1 MAMAALHCA
10 AQAQAPAAAPQA
22 QPSPAPL
29 AYAPAGEPM
38 NFRMAS
44 GAGPRGAARW
54 ISATGQIQAGTPAL
68 FAEFVKK
75 AAQSGDSLAGMTLA
89 LDSTG
94 GRVSAAMAI
103 GRAIRAAGLNT
114 TVGRTVSV
122 EGADAFRTNEVGC
135 SSACVLMLM
144 GGKERIVADDARVNV
159 HMFSV
164 ELDADGNKARSDASF
179 RDVEQA
185 QRTMARHA
193 VYVAEMGVEAR
204 YLEIMTEASFRGAMR
219 RMTRQEIAAVKLAS
233 VEAPQPASAA
243 LIGAWALSQPGA
255 PPQLI
260 RGALLSQTERLTL
273 NHELILEC
281 DLVRGF
287 FNVTYRQQLARLEG
301 PRGPPP
307 VALNSARLDTGGWDF
322 VMRAPPRGLAIAT
335 AGNDLWMR
343 RSVPRKVFEDAAAN
357 GKLTVEIAAPGR
369 AARSASLYDPSLG
382 RLLPELARRCD
393 ARPGLVT
400 VGPHPRR

>member
-1 MAMAALHCA
+1 M
-10 AQAQAPAAAPQA
+10 
-22 QPSPAPL
+22 

-44 GAGPRGAARW
+44 GAGPRGATRW

-68 FAEFVKK
+68 FAEFVRKS
-75 AAQSGDSLAGMTLA
+75 ARSGANLAGMTLA

-94 GRVSAAMAI
+94 GRVSSAMAI

-122 EGADAFRTNEVGC
+122 EGADTFRTNEVGC

-144 GGKERIVADDARVNV
+144 AGKERSITEDVRINV

-164 ELDADGNKARSDASF
+164 ELDADGNKARGDASF

-204 YLEIMTEASFRGAMR
+204 YLEIMTQASFKGASR
-219 RMTRQEIAAVKLAS
+219 RMTRQEIAAVKLAN
-233 VEAPQPASAA
+233 VEVAPPASAG
-243 LIGAWALSQPGA
+243 LVGVWALSQPGA

-260 RGALLSQTERLTL
+260 RSALLAQTERLTL

-281 DLVRGF
+281 DVVKGF
-287 FNVTYRQQLARLEG
+287 FSVTYRQQLARLEG

-307 VALNSARLDTGGWDF
+307 VALNSARIETGGWDF
-322 VMRAPPRGLAIAT
+322 VMRAPPRGLAIAN
-335 AGNDLWMR
+335 AGHDLWMR
-343 RSVPRKVFEDAAAN
+343 RSIPRKVFEDAAAN
-357 GKLTVEIAAPGR
+357 GRLMVEIALQGR
-369 AARSASLYDPSLG
+369 PSRSASLYDPSLG
-382 RLLPELARRCD
+382 RVLPDLARRCD
-393 ARPGLVT
+393 ARPGLVS
-400 VGPHPRR
+400 VGPHPVR